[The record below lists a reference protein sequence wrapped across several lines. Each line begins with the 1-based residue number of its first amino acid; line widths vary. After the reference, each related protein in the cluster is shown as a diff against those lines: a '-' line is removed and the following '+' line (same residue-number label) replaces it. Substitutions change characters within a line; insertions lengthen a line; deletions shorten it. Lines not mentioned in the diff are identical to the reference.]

1 MAKKTANDAEAS
13 PAASGPG
20 APSPGAGA
28 PGFARGTSQRWGA
41 DRLELLKSLKSEE
54 EGDAHPGGADVSD
67 PASGARALGD
77 FAPGVELP
85 TTAADLGAEPNAM
98 FNGLPSPAPIAPE
111 PAGEGAFAAPGP
123 GSPHAPADALG
134 SSEAPAPRSGG
145 NKFDPTL
152 ALRKLKEAIRE
163 QKELQRQQTRS
174 RPQAAAPGP
183 APAPAQA
190 PTQAP
195 PRPPHKPTGRP
206 PEPFAEARV
215 GPADSLSSGSQREPG
230 DIGRIAPE
238 GRPVEPRRPPETA
251 FDSWQG
257 SDAQESDARK
267 RDGAPEAG
275 APNRE
280 TPAQTEPQAAQ
291 SAAPGDGDEPPVRRE
306 RAGPKDIP
314 ADLPGSGREAMG
326 AKRARPA
333 PAIPADGE
341 PKGAPKRPSAV
352 GFESGEARGG
362 SKEAGQGAAGA
373 KPDGA
378 KEKGAARESRA
389 FSQDGERASRDR
401 PQQKRELAG
410 FAGSQNGGE
419 ESAPIPSAG
428 PGASAQA
435 QSEAERAAGG
445 FAARP
450 EAEPRDVFPEIEAAR
465 AQVAEIAGDAW
476 RLAKLLERVERK
488 LQGADRDRCRI
499 RREDCLNKLKRSLA
513 DFGVR
518 LIDLEGR
525 DYEAGVAIEP
535 VGMDRFPGRRDWVIE
550 AMIEPI
556 VMGPKGLIKQGVAR
570 VKPKESDETET
581 PRNDGDGD

>member
-1 MAKKTANDAEAS
+1 MAKKSANDAEPS
-13 PAASGPG
+13 PD
-20 APSPGAGA
+20 APSPEAGA

-41 DRLELLKSLKSEE
+41 NRLELLKSLKPEE
-54 EGDAHPGGADVSD
+54 EGDERPGGAGVSG
-67 PASGARALGD
+67 PAAGARALGD
-77 FAPGVELP
+77 FAPGVEL
-85 TTAADLGAEPNAM
+85 TSTAADLGAEPNAM
-98 FNGLPSPAPIAPE
+98 FNGLPSPEPIAPE
-111 PAGEGAFAAPGP
+111 PAAEGAFATPGP
-123 GSPHAPADALG
+123 GSPYAPADAFG
-134 SSEAPAPRSGG
+134 SSEAPAPSPDGK
-145 NKFDPTL
+145 KFDPTL

-163 QKELQRQQTRS
+163 QKELQRQQAMS
-174 RPQAAAPGP
+174 RPQAAAP

-190 PTQAP
+190 QA
-195 PRPPHKPTGRP
+195 RPPQKPTGRP
-206 PEPFAEARV
+206 PAPGAEARV

-230 DIGRIAPE
+230 GLGRIAPE
-238 GRPVEPRRPPETA
+238 GRPVEPRHPLETVAARPPA
-251 FDSWQG
+251 PSFDSWQG
-257 SDAQESDARK
+257 SDAQESHAPK
-267 RDGAPEAG
+267 RDGAPEAD

-280 TPAQTEPQAAQ
+280 SSAQTELQAAQ
-291 SAAPGDGDEPPVRRE
+291 SAAPSDGDEPPGRRE
-306 RAGPKDIP
+306 SANPKDIP

-326 AKRARPA
+326 AKRAHPSPA
-333 PAIPADGE
+333 KPVDGE
-341 PKGAPKRPSAV
+341 PKGARETPSAV

-362 SKEAGQGAAGA
+362 SQGASQGAAGA

-389 FSQDGERASRDR
+389 LSQDEGRASPDQPR
-401 PQQKRELAG
+401 QERELAG
-410 FAGSQNGGE
+410 FAGPQNGGE
-419 ESAPIPSAG
+419 ESAPIPSADAG
-428 PGASAQA
+428 QGASAQA
-435 QSEAERAAGG
+435 QPEAERSAGG
-445 FAARP
+445 FEARP

-465 AQVAEIAGDAW
+465 SQIAEIAGDAW

-556 VMGPKGLIKQGVAR
+556 VMGPNGLIKQGVAR
-570 VKPKESDETET
+570 VKPKDGAETEP
-581 PRNDGDGD
+581 PRNDGGGD

>member
-111 PAGEGAFAAPGP
+111 PAGEGAVAAPGP

-174 RPQAAAPGP
+174 RPQAP

-190 PTQAP
+190 PARSPQ
-195 PRPPHKPTGRP
+195 KPTGQAP
-206 PEPFAEARV
+206 GAEARG
-215 GPADSLSSGSQREPG
+215 GPAGALSSGSQREPG
-230 DIGRIAPE
+230 NLGRIAPE
-238 GRPVEPRRPPETA
+238 GQPGETRRPLKTVAARPPAPA

-267 RDGAPEAG
+267 RDGAPEAD

-280 TPAQTEPQAAQ
+280 SSAQTKPQAAQ
-291 SAAPGDGDEPPVRRE
+291 SAAPGDGDEPPGRRE
-306 RAGPKDIP
+306 SANPKDIP
-314 ADLPGSGREAMG
+314 ADSPGSGREPMG
-326 AKRARPA
+326 AKRARPS
-333 PAIPADGE
+333 PAMPADGE
-341 PKGAPKRPSAV
+341 PKGAPETPSAV
-352 GFESGEARGG
+352 GFAPGEERGG
-362 SKEAGQGAAGA
+362 SQEAGQGAAGA

-378 KEKGAARESRA
+378 KEKGAAREARA
-389 FSQDGERASRDR
+389 LSQDEKRASQDR
-401 PQQKRELAG
+401 PRHERELAD

-465 AQVAEIAGDAW
+465 SQVAEIAGDAW

>member
-1 MAKKTANDAEAS
+1 MAKKSANDAEAS
-13 PAASGPG
+13 PDAPGPG
-20 APSPGAGA
+20 APSAGAGA

-41 DRLELLKSLKSEE
+41 NRLELLKSLKSEG
-54 EGDAHPGGADVSD
+54 EGNERPGGAGVSD
-67 PASGARALGD
+67 PAAGARALGD

-85 TTAADLGAEPNAM
+85 STAADLGAEPNAM
-98 FNGLPSPAPIAPE
+98 FNGLPSPEPIAPE
-111 PAGEGAFAAPGP
+111 PAAEGAFAAPGP
-123 GSPHAPADALG
+123 GSPYAPADAFG
-134 SSEAPAPRSGG
+134 SSAAPAPSPDG

-163 QKELQRQQTRS
+163 QKELQRQQAMS
-174 RPQAAAPGP
+174 RPQAAAP

-190 PTQAP
+190 PGAKA
-195 PRPPHKPTGRP
+195 RGRP
-206 PEPFAEARV
+206 A
-215 GPADSLSSGSQREPG
+215 GSLGSGSQREPG
-230 DIGRIAPE
+230 GLGRIAPE
-238 GRPVEPRRPPETA
+238 DQPVEPRRPPETVAARPPAPA

-257 SDAQESDARK
+257 SDAQESGGGK
-267 RDGAPEAG
+267 RDGAPEAD
-275 APNRE
+275 AQNRE
-280 TPAQTEPQAAQ
+280 SPAQTEPQAAQ
-291 SAAPGDGDEPPVRRE
+291 SAAPGDDEEPPGRRE
-306 RAGPKDIP
+306 SASPKDIP

-326 AKRARPA
+326 AKRAHPSPA
-333 PAIPADGE
+333 KPVDGE
-341 PKGAPKRPSAV
+341 PKGARKTPSAV
-352 GFESGEARGG
+352 DVEPGEARGG
-362 SKEAGQGAAGA
+362 SQGANQGAAGA
-373 KPDGA
+373 KPVGA

-389 FSQDGERASRDR
+389 LSQDREGASPDR
-401 PQQKRELAG
+401 PRQGRELAG
-410 FAGSQNGGE
+410 SSGSQHGGE
-419 ESAPIPSAG
+419 ESAPS
-428 PGASAQA
+428 PGASAGRGAGAQA
-435 QSEAERAAGG
+435 QSEAERLAGG
-445 FAARP
+445 IAARP

-556 VMGPKGLIKQGVAR
+556 VMGPNGLIKQGVAR
-570 VKPKESDETET
+570 VKPKDGAETEP